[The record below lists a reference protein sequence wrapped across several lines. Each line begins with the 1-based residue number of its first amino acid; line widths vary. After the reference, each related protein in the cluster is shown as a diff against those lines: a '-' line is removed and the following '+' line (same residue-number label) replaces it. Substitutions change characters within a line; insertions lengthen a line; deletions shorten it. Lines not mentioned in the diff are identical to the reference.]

1 MDGIG
6 KSPMPRPLLMT
17 VVLTEQLF
25 GWVNYQSAGLHKAGQ
40 WEGKQHLGMPASLGS
55 QELLVQAWSET
66 ALAG

>member
-1 MDGIG
+1 
-6 KSPMPRPLLMT
+6 MT